1 MPKLPKSIS
10 SNHNY
15 MQLSLIELGAV
26 EPGQAGSQT
35 VQNMIHTAQQIEAW
49 GYSRFWLAEHHNT
62 ANFISRA
69 PEVTIPLI
77 ASHTSRIRVGS
88 GSVLLNHYSPFKV
101 AEVFTLLADMFPGR
115 IDMGIGRA
123 TTGPVSDFA
132 LQRNRSFQQRTDD
145 SEEQLTELIN
155 WLTDG
160 FDEGHAFSQ
169 AKVSFSPKNLPEL
182 WLLGSSPW
190 SAYTAGSLGLNYA
203 FAGFINP
210 AQAHVNAL
218 RYRDNFVQADHG
230 LGGVKPRLILS
241 LSIYCA
247 DSLEEAGK
255 LAAPMI
261 VMMHRLRQ
269 GDITSALE
277 SQERAVQLLGAVP
290 TQSALGDPT
299 LPPQYLIGTPETI
312 QRDLHAI
319 AKAFETDEIM
329 VQCIS
334 NNPSTR
340 LRCLE
345 LLSHAFKLA
354 G

>member
-1 MPKLPKSIS
+1 
-10 SNHNY
+10 

-26 EPGQAGSQT
+26 APRQSGAEA
-35 VQNMIHTAQQIEAW
+35 VQNMIHTAQKIEDW
-49 GYSRFWLAEHHNT
+49 GYSRYWLAEHHNT

-77 ASHTSRIRVGS
+77 AANTSRIRVGS

-101 AEVFTLLADMFPGR
+101 AELFTLLADMFPGR

-160 FDEGHAFSQ
+160 FEERNVFSQ
-169 AKVSFSPKNLPEL
+169 ARVHFGPKNLPEF

-210 AQAHVNAL
+210 DQAHLNAG
-218 RYRDNFVQADHG
+218 RYRDNFVPAKHG
-230 LGGVKPRLILS
+230 LGGTKPRLILS
-241 LSIYCA
+241 LSIYCG
-247 DSLEEAGK
+247 DTLEEAGK
-255 LAAPMI
+255 LAAPQV

-269 GDITSALE
+269 GDLTSPLE
-277 SQERAVQLLGAVP
+277 SEEAAVQLLGAVP
-290 TQSALGDPT
+290 NQSPLSDPT
-299 LPPQYLIGTPETI
+299 IPPRYLIGTPDSI
-312 QRDLHAI
+312 QRDLQGI
-319 AKAFETDEIM
+319 AAALETDEIM
-329 VQCIS
+329 IQCIS
-334 NNPSTR
+334 NNLTTR
-340 LRCLE
+340 LRCLQ
-345 LLSHAFKLA
+345 LLSEVFDLQGNGK
-354 G
+354 

>member
-1 MPKLPKSIS
+1 
-10 SNHNY
+10 

-26 EPGQAGSQT
+26 APGQSGAEA
-35 VQNMIHTAQQIEAW
+35 VQNMIHTAQQVEDW
-49 GYSRFWLAEHHNT
+49 GYSRYWLAEHHNT

-77 ASHTSRIRVGS
+77 AANTSQIRVGS

-160 FDEGHAFSQ
+160 FEERHVFSQ
-169 AKVSFSPKNLPEL
+169 AKVHFGQKNLPEF

-210 AQAHVNAL
+210 DQAHLNAG
-218 RYRDNFVQADHG
+218 RYRDNFVAAEHG
-230 LGGVKPRLILS
+230 LGGARPRLILS
-241 LSIYCA
+241 LSIYCG
-247 DSLEEAGK
+247 DTLEEAGK
-255 LAAPMI
+255 LAAPQI

-269 GDITSALE
+269 GDLTSPLE
-277 SQERAVQLLGAVP
+277 SEEAAVQLLGAVP
-290 TQSALGDPT
+290 SQSPLSDPT
-299 LPPQYLIGTPETI
+299 IPPRYLIGTPDSI
-312 QRDLHAI
+312 QRDLRAI
-319 AKAFETDEIM
+319 AAAFETDEIM
-329 VQCIS
+329 TQCIS
-334 NNPSTR
+334 NNLTTR
-340 LRCLE
+340 LRCLK
-345 LLSHAFKLA
+345 LLSEVFGLQ
-354 G
+354 GNGSR

>member
-1 MPKLPKSIS
+1 
-10 SNHNY
+10 

-26 EPGQAGSQT
+26 APGQTGAEA
-35 VQNMIHTAQQIEAW
+35 VQNMIYTAQKIEEW
-49 GYSRFWLAEHHNT
+49 GYSRYWLAEHHNT

-77 ASHTSRIRVGS
+77 AANTSRIRVGS

-101 AEVFTLLADMFPGR
+101 AEIFTLLADMFPGR

-145 SEEQLTELIN
+145 SEEQLTELIH

-160 FDEGHAFSQ
+160 FEERNVFSE
-169 AKVSFSPKNLPEL
+169 ARVHFGPKNLPEF

-210 AQAHVNAL
+210 DQAYLNAS
-218 RYRDNFVQADHG
+218 RYRDNFLSAKHG
-230 LGGVKPRLILS
+230 LGGATPRLILS
-241 LSIYCA
+241 LSIYCG
-247 DSLEEAGK
+247 DTLEEAAK
-255 LAAPMI
+255 LAAPQI

-269 GDITSALE
+269 GDLTSPLE
-277 SQERAVQLLGAVP
+277 SEEAAVQLLGAIP
-290 TQSALGDPT
+290 QQPAMPDPT
-299 LPPQYLIGTPETI
+299 VPPRYLIGTPDSI
-312 QRDLHAI
+312 QRDLQAI
-319 AKAFETDEIM
+319 ATAFETDEIM
-329 VQCIS
+329 IQCIS
-334 NNPSTR
+334 NNLTTR

-345 LLSHAFKLA
+345 LLADVFELR
-354 G
+354 